1 MLERR
6 KKDEENA
13 AASKTAARTSVN
25 ASTTSAT
32 GNSDGNKNVVSDV
45 LGMESFSFGSSED
58 SSQSPIGESMGSE
71 FEESVPEEVA
81 SDGEESDWL

>member
-1 MLERR
+1 MERR
-6 KKDEENA
+6 KKEEEANNA
-13 AASKTAARTSVN
+13 TASSSAN
-25 ASTTSAT
+25 ASNATASAT
-32 GNSDGNKNVVSDV
+32 GSSSNNNVISDV

-81 SDGEESDWL
+81 SDGNDSDWL